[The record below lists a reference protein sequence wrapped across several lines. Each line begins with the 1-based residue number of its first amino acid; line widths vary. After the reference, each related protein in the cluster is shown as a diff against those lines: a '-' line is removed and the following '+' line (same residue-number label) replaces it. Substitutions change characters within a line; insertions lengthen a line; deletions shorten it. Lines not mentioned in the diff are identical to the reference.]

1 MNIRIEQMKP
11 VLGNTE
17 QNLLKMVE
25 LIEKGIEAGDDIIV
39 FPELALN
46 GYMLEDIVF
55 ETAMKNVPE
64 ILLEKSKEISI
75 IFGMAELGE
84 EEYPY
89 NTAYYLEDGK
99 IIYKHRKVY
108 LPDYGMFSEGRYF
121 AEGEKIRAFN
131 TKFGRMG
138 MLICEDAWHQSAH
151 YILAQDGAK
160 YIFSIANAPARL
172 GMNKTSVSAT
182 WKALLKSSSISNGI
196 FNIMTNRVGVEDGV
210 TFFGNSAV
218 IDPAGEIIKEAEY
231 FKEETLC
238 CCINPCCIR
247 RVRTSAPVF
256 KAEKLDLAIRELK
269 RIQKN
274 RFE

>member
-17 QNLLKMVE
+17 ENLLKMVE
-25 LIEKGIEAGDDIIV
+25 LIEKGIEAGDEIII

-55 ETAMKNVPE
+55 ETAMKNVPA

-99 IIYKHRKVY
+99 VIHKHRKVY

-121 AEGEKIRAFN
+121 GSGEKIRAFD

-138 MLICEDAWHQSAH
+138 MLVCEDAWHQSAH
-151 YILAQDGAK
+151 YILSQDGAK

-172 GMNKTSVSAT
+172 GVNKSSVSST
-182 WKALLKSSSISNGI
+182 WKALLKSSSISNGV
-196 FNIMTNRVGVEDGV
+196 FNIMTNRAGVEDGV
-210 TFFGNSAV
+210 TFFGNSV
-218 IDPAGEIIKEAEY
+218 IIDPCGEVVREADY

-238 CCINPCCIR
+238 CCIDSSCIR
-247 RVRTSAPVF
+247 RARISAPVF
-256 KAEKLDLAIRELK
+256 KAEKIDLTVRELK

>member
-25 LIEKGIEAGDDIIV
+25 LIEKGIEAGEDIII
-39 FPELALN
+39 FPELTLN

-99 IIYKHRKVY
+99 IIHKHRKVY
-108 LPDYGMFSEGRYF
+108 LPDYGMFFEGRYF
-121 AEGEKIRAFN
+121 GSGDKIRAFD
-131 TKFGRMG
+131 TKFGRVG

-151 YILAQDGAK
+151 YILSQDGAK

-172 GMNKTSVSAT
+172 GVNKASVSST
-182 WKALLKSSSISNGI
+182 WKTLLKSSSISNGVY
-196 FNIMTNRVGVEDGV
+196 NIMANRVGVEDGV
-210 TFFGNSAV
+210 TFFGNSVV
-218 IDPAGEIIKEAEY
+218 IDPNGEIVKEAEY
-231 FKEETLC
+231 FNEDTLC
-238 CCINPCCIR
+238 CSISLCNIR
-247 RVRTSAPVF
+247 RGRTNNPVF
-256 KAEKLDLAIRELK
+256 KAEKIDLTIRELK